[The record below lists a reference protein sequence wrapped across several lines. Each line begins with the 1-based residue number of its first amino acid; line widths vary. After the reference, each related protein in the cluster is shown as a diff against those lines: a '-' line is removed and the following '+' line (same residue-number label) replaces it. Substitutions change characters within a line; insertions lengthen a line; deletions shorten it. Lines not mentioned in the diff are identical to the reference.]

1 MATNAQIVDIKGI
14 VLDTESSP
22 LIGVNVMI
30 KSTNSGTVTDLDGKF
45 SLKGENGQ
53 TLVFSYVGMLN
64 KEIVYKGKPLRI
76 VMEDDSKALDE
87 VVVVGYGTQ

>member
-53 TLVFSYVGMLN
+53 TLVFHM
-64 KEIVYKGKPLRI
+64 
-76 VMEDDSKALDE
+76 
-87 VVVVGYGTQ
+87 